1 MKSETLVGG
10 STLVASNTN
19 STYVHILYITL
30 FLVFLGKFLLI
41 PFDATR
47 KRSYQERKYSFILNI
62 IPFLIVIRGFS
73 LSHQT
78 GSIEIY
84 PRKPTYNITSD
95 PWKSLL
101 LVTLTGCCYIRVT
114 KKWNLWICSSKTMFY
129 DHISTFFCKAALC
142 CSAFARWCIHS
153 LNH

>member
-10 STLVASNTN
+10 STLVIVCSHFI
-19 STYVHILYITL
+19 Y
-30 FLVFLGKFLLI
+30 LVISRFLGLISII

-47 KRSYQERKYSFILNI
+47 KRSYQERKYSFIIILNI

-95 PWKSLL
+95 P
-101 LVTLTGCCYIRVT
+101 
-114 KKWNLWICSSKTMFY
+114 
-129 DHISTFFCKAALC
+129 
-142 CSAFARWCIHS
+142 
-153 LNH
+153 